1 MTFPDDLPQ
10 LSAIERARVNEYLL
24 ARLAEILGWVR
35 AQA

>member
-1 MTFPDDLPQ
+1 MTFPDDLPE
-10 LSAIERARVNEYLL
+10 LSAIERDRVNEALL